1 MRNVGRKRFTLKRI
15 ARVLACLTGACALG
29 LVVLGLVVEMPGEK
43 RTPAGYAR
51 NESQYLTMR
60 DGVRIA
66 IDVWYPPRLAREER
80 IPAVMRATRYWRAAE
95 TRFPY
100 RILYGLGR
108 AEPLGLR
115 EAVGFNEAGYAL
127 VTVDVRGSGAS
138 FGQRPIEYSPDET
151 ADLGEV
157 ADWITGQPWS
167 NGNVGT
173 YGVSYDGNTAE
184 LAAVPNSPVVKAVAP
199 QYNDFDPLMYLA
211 MPGGVFD
218 SGFIRAWNNG
228 NQALDAN
235 DLPGAMEA
243 TGFSRLMLRALFRG
257 VKAVDEDRGRVLLAE
272 AVAGHKT
279 ADLYTGLLQR
289 TYRDDAV
296 AQTGQTAEQISP
308 YGLKKEIE
316 GSGVPMYV
324 WVSWMDAGTVDGAL
338 SRYLTFSNPQK
349 VIIGAWSHGGEHD
362 ADPFRPADAPPDP
375 PVSTQLG
382 MLLAFFDRHL
392 KDPPALPG
400 REIRYYV
407 MGSGQWKTTPTW
419 PPAGVT
425 PQRWYFQAD
434 HGLAPGSPEINS
446 GADAY
451 TVDYAATTG
460 PTNRWHTQLAGDDV
474 VYPDRALEDRKL
486 LAYTS
491 ALLQT
496 DTEITGTP
504 LVTLYVSSTASDGA
518 CHVYLEDVAPDGRV
532 TYVTEGM
539 LRALHRKV
547 SEAPP
552 PYVQLGPY
560 HTFARADGQYLVPG
574 EIAELRFS
582 LYTTSVLIKKDHRI
596 RVAIAGHD
604 ASMFARYPETGTPV
618 LTLYRSSLQASSI
631 ELPISR

>member
-1 MRNVGRKRFTLKRI
+1 MV
-15 ARVLACLTGACALG
+15 
-29 LVVLGLVVEMPGEK
+29 LVVVGLVVEMPGEK

-51 NESQYLTMR
+51 NESRYLTMR

-66 IDVWYPPRLAREER
+66 IDVWCPPDLAAEAR

-115 EAVGFNEAGYAL
+115 EANGFNEAGYAL

-138 FGQRPIEYSPDET
+138 FGQRPIEFSPDET

-157 ADWITGQPWS
+157 ADWIAAQPWS
-167 NGNVGT
+167 NGKVGT

-184 LAAVPNSPVVKAVAP
+184 LAAVPGRPAMKAVAP
-199 QYNDFDPLMYLA
+199 QYSDFDPLMYMA
-211 MPGGVFD
+211 MPGGVFN

-235 DLPGAMEA
+235 DLLTAMEA
-243 TGFSRLMLRALFRG
+243 AGFSRIQLSALFLG
-257 VKAVDEDRGRVLLAE
+257 AKPVDGNQGRILLAE

-296 AQTGQTAEQISP
+296 AETGQTSEQISP
-308 YGLKKEIE
+308 YGLKKELE

-324 WVSWMDAGTVDGAL
+324 WVGWLDAGTVDGAL
-338 SRYLTFSNPQK
+338 SRYLTFNNTQQ
-349 VIIGAWSHGGEHD
+349 VIIGAWSHGGDHD
-362 ADPFRPADAPPDP
+362 ADPFHPADAAPDP
-375 PVSTQLG
+375 PVSAQFD
-382 MLLAFFDRHL
+382 MLLEFFDSQL
-392 KDPPALPG
+392 KDAPTPPK
-400 REIRYYV
+400 REIRYCV
-407 MGSGQWKTTPTW
+407 MGSGEWKTTAIW

-425 PQRWYFQAD
+425 PQRWYFQTD
-434 HGLAPGSPEINS
+434 YGLAPDTPEANS
-446 GADAY
+446 GADTY

-460 PTNRWHTQLAGDDV
+460 PTNRWHTQLAGDDI
-474 VYPDRALEDRKL
+474 VYPDRAIEDRKL
-486 LAYTS
+486 LTYTS
-491 ALLQT
+491 APLEA

-518 CHVYLEDVAPDGRV
+518 FHVYLEDVATDGRV
-532 TYVTEGM
+532 TYITEGM
-539 LRALHRKV
+539 LRALHRRV
-547 SEAPP
+547 ADGPP

-560 HTFARADGQYLVPG
+560 HTFARADGQDLVPG

-604 ASMFARYPETGTPV
+604 GSMFARYPETGTPV
-618 LTLYRSSLQASSI
+618 LTLYRNSVYPSWV
-631 ELPISR
+631 ELPISQK